1 MKLGALQTIQGHLG
15 FHLCGYGKLAVGP
28 VDPPQCLK
36 SYVNGNKIQG
46 APV

>member
-1 MKLGALQTIQGHLG
+1 MKLGSLQTNQGHLG

-28 VDPPQCLK
+28 VDPPQCIK
-36 SYVNGNKIQG
+36 SYVNRNKTQS